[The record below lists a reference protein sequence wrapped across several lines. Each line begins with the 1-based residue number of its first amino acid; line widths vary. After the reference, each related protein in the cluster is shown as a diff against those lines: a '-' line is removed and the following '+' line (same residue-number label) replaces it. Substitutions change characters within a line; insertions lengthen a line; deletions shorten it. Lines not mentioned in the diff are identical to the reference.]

1 MSNLQSA
8 KFAIEAE
15 IMHARQ
21 GIAFYQ
27 SRLET
32 LEKTLDQLDSVS
44 LPEDIAQIE
53 ESEKRPSSARVKIA
67 HKRGRGRPSGSAT
80 SSGKELPTTGG
91 DYWLN
96 LVSDQPQS
104 AAEILK
110 QAIAKLG
117 FHPNKLQIQKLRQRL
132 APGLKTLLEAQKIQ
146 DSGAGRERR
155 FFKG

>member
-8 KFAIEAE
+8 KSAIEAE

-21 GIAFYQ
+21 GVAFYQ
-27 SRLET
+27 SRLDT

-53 ESEKRPSSARVKIA
+53 TSEGRTSSARVRTTQ
-67 HKRGRGRPSGSAT
+67 KRGRGRPRGSVA
-80 SSGKELPTTGG
+80 SSGKELPTTGA

-96 LVSDQPQS
+96 LVSDQPQ
-104 AAEILK
+104 AGAEILK
-110 QAIAKLG
+110 QAVAKLG
-117 FHPNKLQIQKLRQRL
+117 FHPSKLQVQKLRQRL
-132 APGLKTLLEAQKIQ
+132 APGLKALLDAKKIQ

-155 FFKG
+155 FFKA

>member
-8 KFAIEAE
+8 KSAIEAE

-21 GIAFYQ
+21 GVAFYQ
-27 SRLET
+27 SRLHT

-44 LPEDIAQIE
+44 LPEDIIQIE
-53 ESEKRPSSARVKIA
+53 EPKQSSSARAKTA
-67 HKRGRGRPSGSAT
+67 HKRGRGRPSGSA
-80 SSGKELPTTGG
+80 SSGKELPTTGA
-91 DYWLN
+91 DYWLD

-104 AAEILK
+104 GAEILR
-110 QAIAKLG
+110 QAVARLG
-117 FHPNKLQIQKLRQRL
+117 FHPNKLQVQKLRQRL
-132 APGLKTLLEAQKIQ
+132 APGLKALLQAQKIQ

>member
-8 KFAIEAE
+8 KSAIEAE

-21 GIAFYQ
+21 GVAFYQ
-27 SRLET
+27 TRLET

-53 ESEKRPSSARVKIA
+53 QSEKRYSSVRAKTI
-67 HKRGRGRPSGSAT
+67 HKRRRGRPAGSAA
-80 SSGKELPTTGG
+80 SSGRELPTTGA

-104 AAEILK
+104 AAEILR
-110 QAIAKLG
+110 QAVAKLG
-117 FHPNKLQIQKLRQRL
+117 FHPSKLQVQKLRQRL
-132 APGLKTLLEAQKIQ
+132 APGLKALLEAQKIQ

-155 FFKG
+155 FFKP